1 VRWYISKVR
10 RSFDDGV
17 AIQITAPLCEVNT
30 ITVDFNDLGGF
41 DGQVLRSLDE
51 DLVEFETT

>member
-1 VRWYISKVR
+1 MR